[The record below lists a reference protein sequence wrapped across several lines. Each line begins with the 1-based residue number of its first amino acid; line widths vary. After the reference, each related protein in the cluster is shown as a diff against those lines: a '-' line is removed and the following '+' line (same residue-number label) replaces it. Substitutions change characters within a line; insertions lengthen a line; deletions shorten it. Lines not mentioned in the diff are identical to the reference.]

1 MKGDLLMAAR
11 RFNTQTKPL
20 LDAKDLADLIG
31 VPNARAV
38 YKRVQRNPDFPQPV
52 RISSR
57 SLRWRPEDV
66 EDWLD
71 GLYCPPDRAVIDDP
85 CVRPDRV
92 LGGGWCR

>member
-1 MKGDLLMAAR
+1 MKGDLLMVAR
-11 RFNTQTKPL
+11 RFNTQPKPL
-20 LDAKDLADLIG
+20 IDAKDLADLIG

-38 YKRVQRNPDFPQPV
+38 YKRVRRDLDFPRPV

-71 GLYCPPDRAVIDDP
+71 GRLDRDDE
-85 CVRPDRV
+85 
-92 LGGGWCR
+92 GGGR